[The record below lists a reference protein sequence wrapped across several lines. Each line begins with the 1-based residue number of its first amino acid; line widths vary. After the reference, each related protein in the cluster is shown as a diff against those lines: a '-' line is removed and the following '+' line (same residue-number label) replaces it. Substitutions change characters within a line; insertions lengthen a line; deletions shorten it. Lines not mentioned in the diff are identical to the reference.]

1 MIALLRGIVAA
12 IGRESLV
19 LSATGVGYE
28 ITATPALLARL
39 TPGERAQLW
48 IETIVREDFIRL
60 YGFRTAHERQ
70 VFRILMSVQGV
81 GARHALSILQVLPA
95 SALADA
101 IAAEDVT
108 SICKAH
114 GVGKKIAQRIVTEL
128 KTKLGDLAASDFRV
142 GAAMTSEPGPEMPD
156 NDESTAPAAD
166 PAETAPLTDTE
177 NGDDLRNDA
186 ISALVNLGYD
196 RTQAHQAVAKRLQT
210 ADQDSLDVATLIR
223 DALKTLSPA

>member
-1 MIALLRGIVAA
+1 MIALLSGIVAA
-12 IGRESLV
+12 MGKESLV
-19 LSATGVGYE
+19 LSAAGIGYE
-28 ITATPALLARL
+28 VTATPALLARL
-39 TPGERAQLW
+39 TPGERAELW

-101 IAAEDVT
+101 IAAEDGT
-108 SICKAH
+108 SICQAH

-128 KTKLGDLAASDFRV
+128 KTRLGDLSASEYRL
-142 GAAMTSEPGPEMPD
+142 GATINSQHDPEMPD
-156 NDESTAPAAD
+156 SD
-166 PAETAPLTDTE
+166 ETARPPAQQDPLADTE
-177 NGDDLRNDA
+177 NGDDLRKDA

-210 ADQDSLDVATLIR
+210 ADQGSLDVATLIK